1 MQASPEPGRPAFC
14 FIGCTPGD
22 DQGDRVSPV
31 STSPTSH
38 FRYTSSNRFEE
49 RILLLQD
56 KASVATGGARG
67 IGLATALTL
76 SEQGSNIVLTDL
88 DSAAL
93 EHAAAIL
100 GRAL

>member
-1 MQASPEPGRPAFC
+1 M
-14 FIGCTPGD
+14 GCTPGD
-22 DQGDRVSPV
+22 DQGGRVSPL

-38 FRYTSSNRFEE
+38 FRYTASNRFEE

-56 KASVATGGARG
+56 KASVVTGGARG
-67 IGLATALTL
+67 IGLATARTL

-93 EHAAAIL
+93 EHAAGIL